1 MSARSVDAC
10 ARDID
15 GFYIGISLTH
25 WLISTGCGLI
35 CAPFT
40 HNSACFPNDQ
50 HYCASHW
57 RRDPADAGRA
67 HDRRL
72 QPGDRRGYRQAPARS
87 EEHTSELQSLM
98 RNSYAVFCLKKKTT
112 TTTQHQKTSANNTT

>member
-1 MSARSVDAC
+1 MSDWSSDVCSSDLASAARVRLPWRATMTKTRSCLRSMSARRVDAC

-40 HNSACFPNDQ
+40 HNSACFPHDQ

-57 RRDPADAGRA
+57 RRDPAD
-67 HDRRL
+67 
-72 QPGDRRGYRQAPARS
+72 PRS

-98 RNSYAVFCLKKKTT
+98 RRSYAV
-112 TTTQHQKTSANNTT
+112 S